1 MTNSTIY
8 STKHNNLYL
17 YNMDLSLSMLIH
29 PELSNIHK
37 KQTNKNSYY
46 SKKYAYLKKQGFF
59 MEAKPIEFKNILEDS
74 AIKENIRRCES
85 IVFETTD
92 CCNLNCQYCSLGEL
106 YNFSKKEHK
115 NIDTK
120 YAINLLKYIFS
131 KKNKNDKLT
140 IGFFGGEPLMNAK
153 FIKTIVENAKLL
165 NIEKKI
171 DLDFSITTNATLID
185 KHLTFLVKN
194 NFKILISLDGDEKA
208 QSYRTFALNGNNSYS
223 KVINNID
230 NIYKKYPEYFS
241 KRVDFNS
248 VLHNRNSIKEIHDF
262 IYNRYNKKPF
272 ISPLNTDHINIDK
285 KYILEKMFHSAEKN
299 KNDSEEIDYLH
310 DQSESFN
317 ELKKFIRD
325 LSVNFYL
332 FNLLSLLY
340 DKVNLIPTGTC
351 SHFQRRI
358 YLNTNHNLLPCEK
371 VSYIHSLGN
380 VNNNINIDISKILEK
395 YNFLYNHF
403 KKICKQCYLGKNC
416 HKCILTMDNLDK
428 LGTDDFSCVDF
439 QDQKSFEKKLS
450 RIFSFLEKY
459 PNDFSK
465 IINSLIIE

>member
-1 MTNSTIY
+1 
-8 STKHNNLYL
+8 
-17 YNMDLSLSMLIH
+17 MDLSLSMLIH

-37 KQTNKNSYY
+37 KQTNKNPYY

-248 VLHNRNSIKEIHDF
+248 VLHN
-262 IYNRYNKKPF
+262 
-272 ISPLNTDHINIDK
+272 
-285 KYILEKMFHSAEKN
+285 
-299 KNDSEEIDYLH
+299 
-310 DQSESFN
+310 
-317 ELKKFIRD
+317 
-325 LSVNFYL
+325 
-332 FNLLSLLY
+332 
-340 DKVNLIPTGTC
+340 
-351 SHFQRRI
+351 
-358 YLNTNHNLLPCEK
+358 
-371 VSYIHSLGN
+371 
-380 VNNNINIDISKILEK
+380 
-395 YNFLYNHF
+395 
-403 KKICKQCYLGKNC
+403 
-416 HKCILTMDNLDK
+416 
-428 LGTDDFSCVDF
+428 
-439 QDQKSFEKKLS
+439 
-450 RIFSFLEKY
+450 
-459 PNDFSK
+459 
-465 IINSLIIE
+465 